1 MSLSIAAENMSTASV
16 QQFCHLHPS
25 FPSEAY
31 PVPMPQSQTP
41 GLDALAEGSQYA
53 LERLQS
59 IREAQAGSDN
69 SSRDPLVSGS
79 DDNNN
84 NGVDDNF
91 SQRDALAEARSAIRK
106 RTPPTSSSSGPVRRR
121 ISRACD
127 QCNQLRTKCD
137 GQNPCAHCIGW

>member
-1 MSLSIAAENMSTASV
+1 MSTGSI
-16 QQFCHLHPS
+16 QQFGHY
-25 FPSEAY
+25 PSEAY
-31 PVPMPQSQTP
+31 PVPMSQSQTP

-59 IREAQAGSDN
+59 TREAQAGSDN

-84 NGVDDNF
+84 NNGADDNF

-106 RTPPTSSSSGPVRRR
+106 RTPPISSSSAPVRRR

-137 GQNPCAHCIGW
+137 GQSPCAHCIGDFNFPCVAGFW